1 MKLAHIVFFSLIC
14 LPIATI
20 GIWWT
25 YNHYNQKDSISLFRT
40 TQPETRTV
48 TRIIDASGLI
58 KLKDTARLGSLIS
71 GTIDQVLVEENTQ
84 VKENQPLAIINT
96 RDYEYS
102 YKVALEQ
109 AKQNLSTY
117 EYQKSHVARM
127 KQLFETQGIAP
138 DAMEAELA
146 KLKDLEVTINV
157 QNMVAQQAKALYDQR
172 TLRSPIDGVVVAI
185 NVSKGEPI
193 TTELQATVLFE
204 VAPSLTEM
212 RAYLDI
218 DESDVT
224 LAHAGQKIEIS
235 VDSQPNRIF
244 NGKMH
249 SVSYSPKGKST
260 NIKYEGIVDILDG
273 QELLRP
279 GMTAHASIVV
289 ASAENVTAILNQ
301 AFFINRKA
309 LEEIAK
315 KLNYS
320 FRPLPAKKISLDTEP
335 KKDTQEKSPEEKQT
349 KNLWI
354 VEKNAFIEKE
364 VEVSVTDDTYYAVLQ
379 GLSLHEKVII
389 DVDEI
394 NALDEFYKKIS
405 QR

>member
-25 YNHYNQKDSISLFRT
+25 YNHYNQKDSIALFRT

-71 GTIDQVLVEENTQ
+71 GTIDQVLVEENTH
-84 VKENQPLAIINT
+84 VKEGQPLAIINT
-96 RDYEYS
+96 RDYEHS

-138 DAMEAELA
+138 DTMEAEMA

-157 QNMVAQQAKALYDQR
+157 QNMMAQQAKALYEQR

-204 VAPSLTEM
+204 VAPSLTAM

-218 DESDVT
+218 DESDIT

-244 NGKMH
+244 NGNMH

-289 ASAENVTAILNQ
+289 ASAQNVTAILNQ
-301 AFFINRKA
+301 AFFINKKA

-320 FRPLPAKKISLDTEP
+320 FRPLPTKKVSLDSDPT
-335 KKDTQEKSPEEKQT
+335 KDVHEKAAEEKQT

-354 VEKNAFIEKE
+354 VENNAFIEKE
-364 VEVSVTDDTYYAVLQ
+364 VEVSVTDDTYYAVLK
-379 GLSLHEKVII
+379 GLSLNEKVII